1 MTTTLLQLVMLAL
14 VASIHVL
21 NAACDQRSEGV
32 DGRESSTVM
41 ERAVFMGSG
50 LVATRSPGMTEGHSQ
65 ALAMRADRL
74 HTDAST
80 DNIHMD

>member
-1 MTTTLLQLVMLAL
+1 MTLLQLVMLAP

-21 NAACDQRSEGV
+21 NTACDQPSEGV

-41 ERAVFMGSG
+41 ERAVFMGPG
-50 LVATRSPGMTEGHSQ
+50 LGATRSPGMTAWHSQ
-65 ALAMRADRL
+65 ALAMTADRL

>member
-21 NAACDQRSEGV
+21 NAACDQRSEGL

-41 ERAVFMGSG
+41 GKGGVHGFRARRYAKPRNDGGAFTS
-50 LVATRSPGMTEGHSQ
+50 ARNEGGQ
-65 ALAMRADRL
+65 APY
-74 HTDAST
+74 
-80 DNIHMD
+80 